1 MSRKKHKKQAQ
12 AKSKSAAGGAP
23 GGKAE
28 FSYVTYIAVKPQQV
42 WHALI
47 SRRFVPKYFFGRKVE
62 STWEVGS
69 PITFFT
75 PEGEKDVYGEILA
88 LEPGKL
94 LSYTFQ
100 HSLDATKRKNP
111 SQVKI
116 ELTPLG
122 GAVKLKLTHKDLL
135 AQDLKPD
142 SETFR
147 GVNNGWPAI
156 LSALKTLLETG
167 DSLTYEI

>member
-1 MSRKKHKKQAQ
+1 MSRKNQKKQAQ
-12 AKSKSAAGGAP
+12 AKSKGSAS

-28 FSYVTYIAVKPQQV
+28 FSYVTYIAVKPQQL
-42 WHALI
+42 WHALT

-100 HSLDATKRKNP
+100 HPLDTTKRKNP

-116 ELTPLG
+116 ELTPMG
-122 GAVKLKLTHKDLL
+122 GAVKLKLTHKDLMT
-135 AQDLKPD
+135 QDLRPD

>member
-12 AKSKSAAGGAP
+12 AKSKGSASGGI
-23 GGKAE
+23 AE

-42 WHALI
+42 WNALI

-100 HSLDATKRKNP
+100 HPLDTTKRKNP

-116 ELTPLG
+116 ELTPMG
-122 GAVKLKLTHKDLL
+122 GAVKLKLTHKDLMT
-135 AQDLKPD
+135 QDLRPD

>member
-1 MSRKKHKKQAQ
+1 MSRKKQKKQTPT
-12 AKSKSAAGGAP
+12 K
-23 GGKAE
+23 KAE
-28 FSYVTYIAVKPQQV
+28 FSYVTYIAVKPQQL
-42 WHALI
+42 WHALT

-62 STWEVGS
+62 SSWEVGA

-88 LEPGKL
+88 CEPGKL

-100 HSLDATKRKNP
+100 HPLDSSKRKNP
-111 SQVKI
+111 SQVRF
-116 ELTPLG
+116 ELTPMG
-122 GAVKLKLTHKDLL
+122 GAVRLKLTHKDLL
-135 AQDLKPD
+135 AEDFKQDPN
-142 SETFR
+142 TFR

-167 DSLTYEI
+167 DSLTYGI

>member
-1 MSRKKHKKQAQ
+1 MSRKKQKKQAQ
-12 AKSKSAAGGAP
+12 AKSTGSAS

-47 SRRFVPKYFFGRKVE
+47 SRRFTPKYFFGRKVE

-88 LEPGKL
+88 FEPGKL
-94 LSYTFQ
+94 LSYTFKHPQ
-100 HSLDATKRKNP
+100 DTTQRKNP
-111 SQVKI
+111 SKVRF

-135 AQDLKPD
+135 AQDLEPN

>member
-1 MSRKKHKKQAQ
+1 MSRKQSQK
-12 AKSKSAAGGAP
+12 KSKAQKS
-23 GGKAE
+23 E
-28 FSYVTYIAVKPQQV
+28 FSYITYIAVKPQQL
-42 WHALI
+42 WNALI

-69 PITFFT
+69 PITFWT

-88 LEPGKL
+88 FEPGRL
-94 LSYTFQ
+94 LSYTFK
-100 HSLDATKRKNP
+100 HHLDTTKRKKP
-111 SQVKI
+111 SQVRF
-116 ELTPLG
+116 ELTPMG
-122 GAVKLKLTHKDLL
+122 SSVKLKLIHKDLMPEDFG
-135 AQDLKPD
+135 QESDG
-142 SETFR
+142 FR